1 MTALLTRLSITQRI
15 AIGLMLMVLLG
26 AFIGIANLLASRSA
40 SDEFQEFAK
49 FNEGYRV
56 LLDIERDA
64 SELQRLIL
72 AYRLSPN
79 DMVLDQLRQSISASQ
94 ALFAQAEDS
103 AVGELASDLY
113 EPMAD
118 IYRTLPE
125 HIDSL
130 GQIASE
136 LKTQRD
142 ALRDLFAHA
151 VAKVVSIDHLLVTSN
166 GVEHQNAS
174 GQLQLLFDAEV
185 TAESYLRTHEYA
197 LQERFSMLIDSSEE
211 YFSRMALAAE
221 EQTAQQAGDVSGLLI
236 ELKRAFNLLI
246 QIDRNLIFHTNVV
259 IAGNTNE
266 LNRLSADIRDFI
278 SIRQAQSVLS
288 VRAKL
293 ERARQVVLLVFACL
307 VIAAFA
313 IALWLGRSVI
323 RPVNAVTD
331 AIEQLGRG
339 VALETVPGSE
349 RKDEI
354 GLLARAGEALRD
366 SHQRTAQLLE
376 QSENLTRDLMRREEQ
391 LKASNTELDNF
402 AYVASHDLR
411 SPLRA
416 IDNLAQWIEEDCA
429 QELPEASKQHFG
441 LLRNRVKRMEQLLE
455 DLLAYSR
462 VGRLESP
469 VEQLSLADVVAE
481 AIDLVNVPEACTITV
496 TGAKPSLTSRRVPL
510 RQVIQ
515 NLISNAVKYN
525 DKDRGEVVFSVD
537 DVDDDFVE
545 FSVSDNG
552 PGIAPEYHEK
562 IFSLFTTLQSRD
574 DVESSG
580 MGLAIVRKV
589 IKNKRGSI
597 TLDSAEGRGS
607 RFTVRWPLTPADE
620 DTNISDIAEGSA

>member
-1 MTALLTRLSITQRI
+1 
-15 AIGLMLMVLLG
+15 
-26 AFIGIANLLASRSA
+26 
-40 SDEFQEFAK
+40 
-49 FNEGYRV
+49 
-56 LLDIERDA
+56 
-64 SELQRLIL
+64 
-72 AYRLSPN
+72 
-79 DMVLDQLRQSISASQ
+79 
-94 ALFAQAEDS
+94 
-103 AVGELASDLY
+103 
-113 EPMAD
+113 
-118 IYRTLPE
+118 
-125 HIDSL
+125 
-130 GQIASE
+130 
-136 LKTQRD
+136 
-142 ALRDLFAHA
+142 
-151 VAKVVSIDHLLVTSN
+151 
-166 GVEHQNAS
+166 
-174 GQLQLLFDAEV
+174 
-185 TAESYLRTHEYA
+185 
-197 LQERFSMLIDSSEE
+197 
-211 YFSRMALAAE
+211 
-221 EQTAQQAGDVSGLLI
+221 
-236 ELKRAFNLLI
+236 
-246 QIDRNLIFHTNVV
+246 
-259 IAGNTNE
+259 
-266 LNRLSADIRDFI
+266 
-278 SIRQAQSVLS
+278 VLS
-288 VRAKL
+288 VRVKL

-307 VIAAFA
+307 VFAAFA

-339 VALETVPGSE
+339 VALEHVPGSE

-366 SHQRTAQLLE
+366 AHQRTAQLLD
-376 QSENLTRDLMRREEQ
+376 QSEALTRDLMRREEQ

-429 QELPEASKQHFG
+429 QVLPDTSKQHFD
-441 LLRNRVKRMEQLLE
+441 LLRSRVKRMEQLLE

-469 VEQLSLADVVAE
+469 VEQLSLADVVTE
-481 AIDLVNVPEACTITV
+481 AIDLVNVPEACTVSV
-496 TGAKPSLTSRRVPL
+496 TGTMPSLTSRRVPL

-589 IKNKRGSI
+589 IKSKRGSI

-620 DTNISDIAEGSA
+620 DTHISDIAEGSA

>member
-15 AIGLMLMVLLG
+15 AIGLALLVLLG
-26 AFIGIANLLASRSA
+26 AFIGVANLLASHSA
-40 SDEFQEFAK
+40 SDEFQKFAK
-49 FNEGYRV
+49 LNEGYRV

-79 DMVLDQLRQSISASQ
+79 DMVLNQLRESLAASQ
-94 ALFAQAEDS
+94 ALFEQVEAS
-103 AVGELASDLY
+103 AVGELASSLY
-113 EPMAD
+113 EPMAQ
-118 IYRTLPE
+118 IYESLPE

-130 GQIASE
+130 GLIAGE
-136 LKTQRD
+136 LSVQQGV
-142 ALRDLFAHA
+142 LRDLFADA
-151 VAKVVSIDHLLVTSN
+151 VAKVVSIDHLLVTTD
-166 GVEHQNAS
+166 GAEHLNSAA
-174 GQLQLLFDAEV
+174 QLQQIFDAEV

-197 LQERFSMLIDSSEE
+197 LQERFLILIDDSEE
-211 YFSRMALAAE
+211 YFSRLALAAE
-221 EQTAQQAGDVSGLLI
+221 EQTAQQAGDVSRLLI

-266 LNRLSADIRDFI
+266 LNRLSADIRNFI
-278 SIRQAQSVLS
+278 ATRQAQSVLS
-288 VRAKL
+288 VRSKL

-307 VIAAFA
+307 VIAALA

-339 VALETVPGSE
+339 VALEHVPGSE
-349 RKDEI
+349 RRDEI

-429 QELPEASKQHFG
+429 QELPEASKQHFD
-441 LLRNRVKRMEQLLE
+441 LLRSRVKRMEQLLE

-481 AIDLVNVPEACTITV
+481 AIDLVNVPEGCTISV
-496 TGAKPSLTSRRVPL
+496 TGTMPSLTSRRVPL

-525 DKDRGEVVFSVD
+525 DKQHGEVVFSVD
-537 DVDDDFVE
+537 DIDDDFVE

-589 IKNKRGSI
+589 IKSKRGSI

-620 DTNISDIAEGSA
+620 DTHISDIAEGSA

>member
-1 MTALLTRLSITQRI
+1 MSALLTRLSITQRI
-15 AIGLMLMVLLG
+15 AIGLALLVLLG
-26 AFIGIANLLASRSA
+26 AFIGVANLLASRSA
-40 SDEFQEFAK
+40 SDEFQKFAK
-49 FNEGYRV
+49 LNEGYRV

-79 DMVLDQLRQSISASQ
+79 DMVLDQLRESLAASQ
-94 ALFAQAEDS
+94 ALFEQVEAS
-103 AVGELASDLY
+103 AVGELASELY
-113 EPMAD
+113 EPMAR
-118 IYRTLPE
+118 IYGSLPE

-130 GQIASE
+130 GLIAGE
-136 LKTQRD
+136 LSVQQGV
-142 ALRDLFAHA
+142 LRDLFVDA
-151 VAKVVSIDHLLVTSN
+151 VAKVVSIDHLLVTTD
-166 GVEHQNAS
+166 GAEHLNSAA
-174 GQLQLLFDAEV
+174 QLQQIFDAEV

-197 LQERFSMLIDSSEE
+197 LQERFLILIDDSEE
-211 YFSRMALAAE
+211 YFSRLALAAE
-221 EQTAQQAGDVSGLLI
+221 EQTAQQAGDVSRLLI

-266 LNRLSADIRDFI
+266 LNRLSADIRNFI
-278 SIRQAQSVLS
+278 ATRQAQSVLS
-288 VRAKL
+288 VRVKL

-307 VIAAFA
+307 VFAAFA

-339 VALETVPGSE
+339 VALEHVPGSE

-366 SHQRTAQLLE
+366 AHQRTAQLLD
-376 QSENLTRDLMRREEQ
+376 QSEALTRDLMRREEQ

-429 QELPEASKQHFG
+429 QVLPDTSKQHFD
-441 LLRNRVKRMEQLLE
+441 LLRSRVKRMEQLLE

-469 VEQLSLADVVAE
+469 VEQLSLADVVTE
-481 AIDLVNVPEACTITV
+481 AIDLVNVPEACTVSV
-496 TGAKPSLTSRRVPL
+496 TGTMPSLTSRRVPL

-589 IKNKRGSI
+589 IKSKRGSI

-620 DTNISDIAEGSA
+620 DTHISDIAEGSA